1 MLPTDGGETL
11 VTLIDIPGFKDSGH
25 NSTGISNEEAQAVAL
40 RDKYAQGRKFSG
52 ILYFQ
57 LISDIR
63 VGDLAIND
71 TQLKAFHE
79 LCGDDSGM
87 LENVILATNRWDL
100 VGSEEVGIQR
110 QTDLE
115 NDLLYWEPMCLQ
127 GSQVRR
133 FEGTRESAL
142 DLIRLVMHSTTQPL
156 KIRQEMV
163 NKNNPLS
170 EGGVGGVAEAEID
183 KFRRGQVQTLTA
195 IVDTELGLQK
205 KDRVVEALLKEE
217 SERSNKEIDE
227 LRKQQEMMKADNE
240 KMAALLREERKRV
253 DMVKEEMEF
262 ALRKKDENMRIVLK
276 EEAER
281 SKKEIDELRKLQEM
295 MRADNQK
302 VLNLLREERE
312 LRKEDQERMES
323 EMAQLKVD
331 INATLQ
337 IKTLDFEKMRGE
349 QLELAL
355 QMFRLQVE
363 EEKAKA
369 DNEQT
374 RQKSRKP
381 GEKTLVTP
389 GAEPGDI
396 ISAFQALQIKDVGDT
411 AMQRILKEI
420 LKNNMVK
427 EWESLLAVAPSALNA
442 LGKCFI
448 LALSGKVDKP
458 MYARLAIL
466 LLNHAA

>member
-11 VTLIDIPGFKDSGH
+11 VTLLDIPGFKDPGH
-25 NSTGISNEEAQAVAL
+25 NSTAIPNEGVQPVDL
-40 RDKYAQGRKFSG
+40 RDKYAPGRKFSG
-52 ILYFQ
+52 ILYFR

-63 VGDLAIND
+63 VGDLTITD

-115 NDLLYWEPMCLQ
+115 NDFRYWEPMCQ
-127 GSQVRR
+127 RGSQVRR

-142 DLIRLVMHSTTQPL
+142 DLIRLVMHNTTQPL
-156 KIRQEMV
+156 KIRQEMI
-163 NKNNPLS
+163 NKNKPLS
-170 EGGVGGVAEAEID
+170 ESGVGGLAEVG
-183 KFRRGQVQTLTA
+183 KFRRGHVQTLTA

-205 KDRVVEALLKEE
+205 QDRVMEALLKEE

-227 LRKQQEMMKADNE
+227 LRKQQEMVKADNE
-240 KMAALLREERKRV
+240 KMVTLLREERKRV
-253 DMVKEEMEF
+253 DMIKEEMELT
-262 ALRKKDENMRIVLK
+262 LRKKDENMQMVLK
-276 EEAER
+276 EAAER

-312 LRKEDQERMES
+312 LRKEEQERMES
-323 EMAQLKVD
+323 EMAQLKVN
-331 INATLQ
+331 INAAPQ
-337 IKTLDFEKMRGE
+337 IKISDFEKMKGD

-355 QMFRLQVE
+355 QFFRLQVE

-369 DNEQT
+369 DEQT
-374 RQKSRKP
+374 RQRSRKP
-381 GEKTLVTP
+381 GDKTLVTP

-396 ISAFQALQIKDVGDT
+396 ISAFQALQIKGVGDT
-411 AMQRILKEI
+411 VMQKILKGI
-420 LKNNMVK
+420 LENNRVN
-427 EWESLLAVAPSALNA
+427 EWESLLAVAPSVLNA
-442 LGKCFI
+442 LGRCFI
-448 LALSGKVDKP
+448 LALSGEVDKP
-458 MYARLAIL
+458 MYVRLAIL
-466 LLNHAA
+466 LLYYVT